1 MRTGC
6 VPVSGTFMFYLSTP
20 NYLLSHLYTFI
31 CVHNPKTSLN
41 ISTILTT
48 KPIINLCDACIFLL
62 AVLSGYL
69 YMGKRI
75 VSSKDRVLDLDT
87 LFIVQFMHRSSFCCN
102 IFP

>member
-48 KPIINLCDACIFLL
+48 KPIIATHVFFYWQFL
-62 AVLSGYL
+62 AVTCTWEKELL
-69 YMGKRI
+69 VVRI
-75 VSSKDRVLDLDT
+75 ES
-87 LFIVQFMHRSSFCCN
+87 
-102 IFP
+102 